1 MQPFQWRRT
10 ICISLP
16 YRYLVGR
23 LKSAK
28 TFELFQHDIFER
40 NLCLNFAM
48 TTAQKITVSLLLGAG
63 ILHPLPAEEPK
74 KVAMPPSRTSYERR
88 VELVRGI
95 PGLAA
100 FWDFVQRE
108 NSRDG
113 RGNFIAY
120 TSVSGEKRYPLQPQN
135 ISRLF
140 WKDGEEASLNDFP
153 LLGRGPFG
161 QAVQFHS
168 PKALNDLPVLLV
180 PREVLHDTPLDVKGP
195 GRSVSMVVWLIHQE
209 DSHAIAGM
217 WHEGTDTP
225 PTGIPAVVKVRGQ
238 RQYGMFAGLGA
249 NPGASSAHVSENG
262 LASFGDKYAHHL
274 ASTREKMRP
283 STKDASPK
291 ELDQSWSVAGFVYDN
306 QKKNVTA
313 YLNGVATEY
322 WIEKPAAQGFFKHA
336 ARAWQQAR
344 FAKFPGLQE
353 GEDPAFPADQFYT
366 PPETTPLSES
376 IELETAERRVLLRTF
391 EYTKVRLTFI
401 KGNDGQFHE
410 QPDAELVALK
420 ANPYWFGHDIYSPP
434 SAQEGSPF
442 TIGRVI
448 HSNRHPTL
456 SAWFGGVAVYANA
469 LTPEQMAAL
478 ATIGRSVGEGSILR
492 FEDTQRRP

>member
-1 MQPFQWRRT
+1 
-10 ICISLP
+10 
-16 YRYLVGR
+16 

-40 NLCLNFAM
+40 NLCLNSAM

-95 PGLAA
+95 SGLAA

-108 NSRDG
+108 DSRDG
-113 RGNFIAY
+113 QGNFIAY

-274 ASTREKMRP
+274 ASTREK
-283 STKDASPK
+283 
-291 ELDQSWSVAGFVYDN
+291 
-306 QKKNVTA
+306 
-313 YLNGVATEY
+313 
-322 WIEKPAAQGFFKHA
+322 I
-336 ARAWQQAR
+336 
-344 FAKFPGLQE
+344 
-353 GEDPAFPADQFYT
+353 
-366 PPETTPLSES
+366 
-376 IELETAERRVLLRTF
+376 
-391 EYTKVRLTFI
+391 
-401 KGNDGQFHE
+401 
-410 QPDAELVALK
+410 
-420 ANPYWFGHDIYSPP
+420 
-434 SAQEGSPF
+434 
-442 TIGRVI
+442 
-448 HSNRHPTL
+448 
-456 SAWFGGVAVYANA
+456 
-469 LTPEQMAAL
+469 
-478 ATIGRSVGEGSILR
+478 
-492 FEDTQRRP
+492 